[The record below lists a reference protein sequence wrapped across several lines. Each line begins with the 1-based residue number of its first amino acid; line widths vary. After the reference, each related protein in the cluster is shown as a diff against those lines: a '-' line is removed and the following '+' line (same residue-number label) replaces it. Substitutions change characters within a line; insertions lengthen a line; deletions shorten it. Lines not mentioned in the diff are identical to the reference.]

1 MTRVKVFTNHQPTI
15 PTNPTS
21 GIMYFI
27 MQTHSQMATNPIQPT
42 ASTSAAASDM
52 KATPPPAVVIED
64 VTLQSAEAGAAS
76 LGDVAALKDV
86 PILGPS

>member
-1 MTRVKVFTNHQPTI
+1 MTRVKVFTNHQPTL

-21 GIMYFI
+21 GMYFI
-27 MQTHSQMATNPIQPT
+27 MQTHKMATNQPT
-42 ASTSAAASDM
+42 ASTSATASDM